1 MHRENKNANAMC
13 QNLWDAVEAVQR
25 VKFIEI
31 NVHLNKQE
39 KITNK
44 NSTSQLKEW
53 EKAEQMKPQ
62 NKYNK
67 WNKDKS
73 GSKCNRDKKKKRAM
87 KSNLVFWK
95 DENNL

>member
-44 NSTSQLKEW
+44 NSTLQLKEW

-73 GSKCNRDKKKKRAM
+73 GSKCNRDKKKK
-87 KSNLVFWK
+87 SNEIKPCFLERWK
-95 DENNL
+95 